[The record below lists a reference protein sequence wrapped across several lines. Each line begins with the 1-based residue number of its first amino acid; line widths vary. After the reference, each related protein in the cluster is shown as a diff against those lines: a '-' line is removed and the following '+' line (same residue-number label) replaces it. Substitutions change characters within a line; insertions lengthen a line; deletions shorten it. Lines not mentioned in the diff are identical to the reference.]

1 MFFFSLIRE
10 QKLRV
15 EGSGEKSLEVTEMD
29 APEDHSAAHSEE
41 RSCKL
46 PFCVLPPVENTRSF
60 PGGLGEERAS
70 GEGRTLPDELPN
82 PQLVEQTL

>member
-29 APEDHSAAHSEE
+29 APADHSAAHSEQC
-41 RSCKL
+41 SCQL
-46 PFCVLPPVENTRSF
+46 PFCVLPPAENTCSF
-60 PGGLGEERAS
+60 PGGLGEGRAA
-70 GEGRTLPDELPN
+70 G
-82 PQLVEQTL
+82 